1 MQSFLRS
8 LIAVPAVALVAAC
21 SAPSEREAPLSADLQ
36 QDLELAKS
44 KSLELASARRTQVAV
59 SALEAA
65 PAGRV
70 REGERVARPTPRR
83 QAPPALVQVA
93 RRSTQV
99 AEAPIAEPE
108 APEEAAIGEETAFV
122 EAPAGDLAE
131 APAPAETPEV
141 ISGPQVTP
149 EGIGAGRPRDP
160 GGWGDLGRGSG
171 SGSVV
176 RGGSVGDDDHCQ
188 YHPRGGGGVIAI
200 GRRLP
205 PVYNP
210 RGSSYPMPVVG
221 TVMGGGRQRA
231 GGSVLRS
238 RGVVPSIAGAAAAA
252 VGGGDVSSGRSR
264 RRN

>member
-44 KSLELASARRTQVAV
+44 KSLELASARGTQIAV

-65 PAGRV
+65 PAGKV
-70 REGERVARPTPRR
+70 REAERVARPVPRR
-83 QAPPALVQVA
+83 QAPPAVVQVA

-108 APEEAAIGEETAFV
+108 APEEASTGEETAFV

-188 YHPRGGGGVIAI
+188 YHPRGGGVIAI

-221 TVMGGGRQRA
+221 AVLGGGRQRS

>member
-21 SAPSEREAPLSADLQ
+21 SGPSEREAPLSADLQ

-44 KSLELASARRTQVAV
+44 KSLELASARRGQVAV

-65 PAGRV
+65 PAGQTRQ
-70 REGERVARPTPRR
+70 GERVARPTPRR
-83 QAPPALVQVA
+83 QSPPALVQVA

-108 APEEAAIGEETAFV
+108 ATEEAATGEEAAFV

-149 EGIGAGRPRDP
+149 EGIGSGRPRDP

-171 SGSVV
+171 RGSVV

-188 YHPRGGGGVIAI
+188 YHPRGGMGGVISI
-200 GRRLP
+200 GRRMP

-210 RGSSYPMPVVG
+210 RSYPMPVVG
-221 TVMGGGRQRA
+221 EVLGGGRQRSG

-238 RGVVPSIAGAAAAA
+238 RGVVPSIVGAAAA
-252 VGGGDVSSGRSR
+252 VGGGDVSAGRSR